1 MEIVTPR
8 LKLRPWKKSDF
19 EPFAALNADP
29 QVMEFF
35 PGCLSREQSDE
46 LAGKLQSRLER
57 QGYGLWALEAP
68 DGTPFIGCVGLNR
81 PDWEAPF
88 TPCLEIG
95 WRLARAHWGKG
106 YAAEAARAALDFAFG
121 GLNLEEVVAFTV
133 PGNLRSLR
141 VMEKIGMVR
150 DKDGDF
156 DHPKIAEGDPL
167 RRHVLYRIRKGQF
180 HPPQ

>member
-8 LKLRPWKKSDF
+8 LKLRPWKKSDL
-19 EPFAALNADP
+19 EPFARINADP
-29 QVMEFF
+29 QAMEFF
-35 PGCLSREQSDE
+35 PGRLSREQSDE

-57 QGYGLWALEAP
+57 EGYGCWALEVPEGA
-68 DGTPFIGCVGLNR
+68 PFIGFVGLNR

-88 TPCLEIG
+88 TPCVEIG
-95 WRLARAHWGKG
+95 WRLAGAHWGKG
-106 YAAEAARAALDFAFG
+106 YATEAARAALDFAFG
-121 GLNLEEVVAFTV
+121 RLNLEEVVAFTV

-167 RRHVLYRIRKGQF
+167 RRHVLYRIRKGEF
-180 HPPQ
+180 HPIQ

>member
-35 PGCLSREQSDE
+35 PGCLSREKSDE

-57 QGYGLWALEAP
+57 DGYGFWALEAT
-68 DGTPFIGCVGLNR
+68 DAAPFIGFVGLNR